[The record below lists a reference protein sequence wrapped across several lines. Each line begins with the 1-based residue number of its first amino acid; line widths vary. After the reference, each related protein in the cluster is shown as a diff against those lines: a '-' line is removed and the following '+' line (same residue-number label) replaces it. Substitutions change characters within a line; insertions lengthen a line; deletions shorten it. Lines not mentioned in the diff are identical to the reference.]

1 MGHSYP
7 VANLI
12 CEKCGIIHDP
22 RKCQAHSKQSG
33 KQCTQ
38 SPHPGATICRFH
50 GLTNPTRAVAARNV
64 AEIEVNRVVDRLV
77 ASEDRTPDPIHD
89 LHRAMVRATAL
100 ADLLEERVRQLE
112 VWRYQDAKGAEQL
125 HSYVALYERAIE
137 RVQKFAVE
145 YARLGLEARM
155 VKLEEE
161 KVNIVLAALQAAFE
175 AAAVPQ
181 EQAVAIRTELVK
193 QLRA

>member
-1 MGHSYP
+1 M
-7 VANLI
+7 
-12 CEKCGIIHDP
+12 
-22 RKCQAHSKQSG
+22 
-33 KQCTQ
+33 
-38 SPHPGATICRFH
+38 
-50 GLTNPTRAVAARNV
+50 
-64 AEIEVNRVVDRLV
+64 